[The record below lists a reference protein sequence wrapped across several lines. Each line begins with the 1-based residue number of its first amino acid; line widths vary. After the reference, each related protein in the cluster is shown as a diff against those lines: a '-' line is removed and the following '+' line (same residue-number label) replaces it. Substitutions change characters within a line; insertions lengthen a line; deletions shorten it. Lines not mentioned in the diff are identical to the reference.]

1 MKNSRVTSIRALPPP
16 TVNRVPEAQPPPS
29 CMPMPKMKAPTITEV
44 PTGET
49 KPLTGWPNR
58 LPAASAGKNSS
69 TATASITICARSPA
83 PRRSRMNT
91 EGGVVEGQAQGAA
104 DDEEDGLA
112 RADRVEQEQPAEHQ
126 QGEGDQGGGE
136 LALGH
141 GGKGDTHG
149 YSWARG

>member
-58 LPAASAGKNSS
+58 LPAASAGSAGISPPHSTLPPSRFASS
-69 TATASITICARSPA
+69 T
-83 PRRSRMNT
+83 
-91 EGGVVEGQAQGAA
+91 
-104 DDEEDGLA
+104 
-112 RADRVEQEQPAEHQ
+112 
-126 QGEGDQGGGE
+126 
-136 LALGH
+136 
-141 GGKGDTHG
+141 
-149 YSWARG
+149 YSSTL